1 MDVFV
6 TLYPDPMVIRYL
18 DKTPRIICDEKPF
31 RRETDLSVIFIF
43 LLRIPDLPTEA
54 FLYDLLLLR
63 QVAQTVIVIP
73 GRLRSIPH
81 LHKAVISVI
90 GETDPM
96 PIL

>member
-1 MDVFV
+1 
-6 TLYPDPMVIRYL
+6 MVIGYL
-18 DKTPRIICDEKPF
+18 NKTPRIICDEKPF

-63 QVAQTVIVIP
+63 QVAQTVIGVP
-73 GRLRSIPH
+73 GLRPKFIPH
-81 LHKAVISVI
+81 LRKAVISVI